1 MAIGAHATGL
11 SAEDARPATGAP
23 SGSGH
28 IKADD
33 LDLRPVLHRLEERVG
48 AHGRPP
54 LPQLPRPPGPPDP
67 QPGPPRRHQRHRTN
81 ADAATS
87 TQRQAF
93 DLISVP
99 IPLILK

>member
-1 MAIGAHATGL
+1 MRTP
-11 SAEDARPATGAP
+11 ARPRAHRPGAP

-33 LDLRPVLHRLEERVG
+33 LDLRPVLHRLKNASG
-48 AHGRPP
+48 PTAGRLYRSFRGRLDHLATLTRNPVRLAGTSAIVP
-54 LPQLPRPPGPPDP
+54 TLT
-67 QPGPPRRHQRHRTN
+67 QP
-81 ADAATS
+81 TS

-93 DLISVP
+93 DLIGVP